1 MNSPSTAQVLND
13 NGKRARQDE
22 IESPECEVMASTEDE
37 ENPENDTEHGTLL
50 LASPHTPR
58 PEDEEEPE
66 NETGD
71 TTLLLAS
78 RHTPIP
84 EDHGLEL
91 SSEIT
96 THEPTSSHMQP
107 THRNHLTF
115 ERRLHF
121 ITPESSL
128 PPWKYISPR
137 ETNPAARL
145 PSAMAH
151 RAHTPLPAPPLSREG
166 TPLPDTTPNMLTS
179 HSHHGKTTYTSESTE
194 QLPLNPN
201 DPGDAEILAY
211 TDKFPMA
218 GAYMFSAEHNKT
230 KRQQVAMAM
239 AYQQEEVL
247 HADLVC
253 KGEKR
258 SRRVPGR

>member
-1 MNSPSTAQVLND
+1 MTSPSIAQVLNH

-22 IESPECEVMASTEDE
+22 SESPKGEAMASTEDE
-37 ENPENDTEHGTLL
+37 ENPENETEHGTLL

-58 PEDEEEPE
+58 PGDEEKPE
-66 NETGD
+66 NETGA

-84 EDHGLEL
+84 EDHGLEQ
-91 SSEIT
+91 SSELTI
-96 THEPTSSHMQP
+96 HKPTSGHMQP

-115 ERRLHF
+115 ERRFHF
-121 ITPESSL
+121 TPPESSL

-137 ETNPAARL
+137 EINPAARP

-151 RAHTPLPAPPLSREG
+151 RAHTPLPQPPLSREG
-166 TPLPDTTPNMLTS
+166 TPLPDTTANMLTS
-179 HSHHGKTTYTSESTE
+179 LSHHGKTTYTSEPTE

-201 DPGDAEILAY
+201 DPGDAEILAF
-211 TDKFPMA
+211 TDKFPMP

-239 AYQQEEVL
+239 AYQQEDVL

-253 KGEKR
+253 KTEKR